1 LTDWHL
7 LEPLQEPLEGVTQMV
22 VELVVPNNPTFTV
35 TLCCPF
41 PLNVISGAP
50 VVYQL

>member
-7 LEPLQEPLEGVTQMV
+7 LEPLPQLLEGVTQMF
-22 VELVVPNNPTFTV
+22 VEFVVPGLTFAATV
-35 TLCCPF
+35 GCPF
-41 PLNVISGAP
+41 PVNDISHAP

>member
-7 LEPLQEPLEGVTQMV
+7 GEPLPQLLEGVMQMF
-22 VELVVPNNPTFTV
+22 VEFVVPHPTFTV
-35 TLCCPF
+35 TLF
-41 PLNVISGAP
+41 PLPENVISGAP